1 MKKIIL
7 SLTLL
12 LVGSISYSQS
22 FSNVDVGKHKEYMMK
37 TYKLDSKKADVYEQ
51 ILSSLK
57 QENEQLKNRRI
68 SSDRFKDE
76 QKKIYKK
83 YGEIISQA
91 FSKGKYRPWSSCTQE
106 LERYHVLS
114 ETKFIP
120 IEKMR
125 SLYKVEHKSKK
136 TRDQLWKGMSDEL
149 EKLKKIEE
157 LLAELNKHI
166 LEILGTD
173 NGNWYLSYKMLIY
186 GALDNMGKYGATYNE
201 GYLIAQIES
210 NYSRQRKQIWNDR
223 PKNRHDKLQEIEANE
238 LKDIKQAVP
247 AQIAEKWLSVNN
259 SLLEY
264 TLAKRYGLNKTQI
277 NQYKNAYNSYAI
289 EEYKVINDQKGL
301 PTSERADKLRE
312 ANDIFCERV
321 RPLFKTSSYK
331 KWKGKRV
338 YDFEQRVEQK
348 TGK

>member
-1 MKKIIL
+1 MFAKTIKKPIIIFL
-7 SLTLL
+7 ITIFLTLFT
-12 LVGSISYSQS
+12 SACDNEQS
-22 FSNVDVGKHKEYMMK
+22 
-37 TYKLDSKKADVYEQ
+37 Q
-51 ILSSLK
+51 ILFNKYPFSTETLNSTS
-57 QENEQLKNRRI
+57 NI
-68 SSDRFKDE
+68 FK
-76 QKKIYKK
+76 
-83 YGEIISQA
+83 
-91 FSKGKYRPWSSCTQE
+91 T
-106 LERYHVLS
+106 
-114 ETKFIP
+114 
-120 IEKMR
+120 
-125 SLYKVEHKSKK
+125 
-136 TRDQLWKGMSDEL
+136 
-149 EKLKKIEE
+149 
-157 LLAELNKHI
+157 
-166 LEILGTD
+166 
-173 NGNWYLSYKMLIY
+173 
-186 GALDNMGKYGATYNE
+186 
-201 GYLIAQIES
+201 
-210 NYSRQRKQIWNDR
+210 NDR
-223 PKNRHDKLQEIEANE
+223 IYYLVTLPKPVTTKKLYIQIVKTGGKTIAGDSADRLGYDLVWTKRVK